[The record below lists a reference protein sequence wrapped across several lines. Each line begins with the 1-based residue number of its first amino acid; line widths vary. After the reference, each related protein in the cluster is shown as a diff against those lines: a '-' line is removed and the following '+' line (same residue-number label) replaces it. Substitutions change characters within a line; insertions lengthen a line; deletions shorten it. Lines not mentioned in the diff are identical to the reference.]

1 MTTPVGSIKLDL
13 KIDGSDLPAETLRE
27 IQGALAP
34 VLAEIQRRLE
44 EVERDYQHLSR
55 EAEKSA
61 TKQVTANEAVAES
74 VEHVGDE
81 HTKTAAKAKSSATL
95 TTRQINAVTRALD
108 RQAAA
113 WSRLAVAQAAAAA
126 APKPTAPPPPPRT
139 PGGGGG
145 SRGGGGGR
153 RGGGGRGGGFFT
165 SPLGVN
171 SIALGVGSLPAA
183 SVATLNLVGAVQ
195 QLVQVGG
202 LLPGVIGGIVS
213 SVGTAK
219 LGFLGLSD
227 AVTAAWEASKSGDPK
242 DLLKAVEAQKDLA
255 ESAKATVKAIVA
267 VRPQVEHLQRDI
279 VQQNMFE
286 GIDKAFT
293 DLTNKTMPTLEK
305 GLGGISKAWNGTFKE
320 LGRVGG
326 LDSTQS
332 FLDKLFGNTAEAQTR
347 ANAAIEP
354 LVHAIGTL
362 TSESSDFLPRLA
374 DGLKGV
380 TTRFDNWITESVQ
393 NGNLDK
399 WINQGIDAA
408 GHLGETFLN
417 IGKILNDLT
426 TAAGGDGGF
435 LKWLEDA
442 TTNLHNFL
450 TSTEGQTKLTEFFR
464 EGKEQLGRWIEILKN
479 VGSTLVDV
487 YNGAKQWADVLLPIL
502 KTVTDII
509 AAMPGGVTGVV
520 TAFLAWK
527 TITGITDVIGHLTN
541 MGGLLDG
548 MPGKAKGSATGFASA
563 FNPVTLGLTA
573 LFTTI
578 TMLVEKIKS
587 DNDYVKLQGDP
598 NVPQEVKDQ
607 ATVQKFYP
615 DLGRLPNASDPA
627 NLGMPE
633 KGSLLYEQMLQDVK
647 DGKFQIP
654 GVDPANADATFAQIA
669 EQAANARKNTELLAN
684 DIKTLPDGQVVL
696 KEDTPEAIQ
705 RVKDL
710 GYEVQ
715 KLPDGN
721 VTVRVVFRDPN
732 GNPIDPSQLR
742 TPGFIPAFPG
752 DTTVPKGGRAEGG
765 VLPGYS
771 PGVDNMLVPMSGGEG
786 VIIPEAMRA
795 LGSRWLYN
803 LNSSFRSGLSRR
815 GYAGGGIVGFDDG
828 GVVPGLPQDTTV
840 LGLLSQIRDLLAGK
854 GGTAGNP
861 LAATA
866 ANTSNMST
874 AVDKAATSSGTQLGP
889 FGTPIKPRHRG
900 YEAAA
905 AAIQALGG
913 DPEKWL
919 GADPATVSMA
929 QGGILPN
936 PITAAGLPGG
946 GADLSRYATVL
957 AAFAKSGNL
966 GSDLTGLGLDAN
978 DPVVKAITTARNKKK
993 GRLSDDTIA
1002 DLVTQVVG
1010 GGGYTGTLDST
1021 NSSLISSLQTFREKL
1036 MKPAGS
1042 RSRGSAAA
1050 ATGLPMSALPAGVLD
1065 PVTAYA
1071 QAHSGGQY
1079 SWGASDLAAGLS
1091 DCSGAVSDLVEIITQ
1106 GQATSKRLFSTAD
1119 AGSVLSSLGAV
1130 SGAVPGAL
1138 QIGWSAEHMR
1148 ATLPNGVNFES
1159 GGGTGQ
1165 GATYGG
1171 NAQGAA
1177 GMPNI
1182 MSLPVNGVPLGAGG
1196 LPGTSGGV
1204 VPVYVTNFDGQMRGA
1219 EFFKPIADAAATAAG
1234 GAAADVGGDVLTSAL
1249 GVGFR
1254 DVPKDTVDA
1263 ERLLAERNPNA
1274 LAALAG
1280 FKVGDYNRTGSQGAA
1295 DNLTQND
1302 GPAFN
1307 AQGQL
1312 YSDTSA
1318 LIDRTFTNL
1327 SAQIKASFDQMK
1339 DVLSQVR
1346 DKLTEEALKPVLKSA
1361 VAEGVSEVK
1370 DAALASIGTTMGQAA
1385 GPPIAEAVNS
1395 KVSAA
1400 VAASQ
1405 QNGGGSSTGQALVG
1419 ALFASGGGVNGGT
1432 PGKDSVPAML
1442 MPGEHV
1448 LTTSDVARMGGQ
1460 QGVYAF
1466 RQALARTGGVR
1477 GFATGGGVNVNNTVG
1492 AEFFGVSQI
1501 PVLGAIVNLLVRIL
1515 LGVLGVN
1522 IEARDTLN
1530 EMTDEFRK
1538 FRGDFQAFDASG
1550 RLLNDTSALMDRS
1563 QSSEEIA
1570 AQERIRILKI
1580 VLQALIKYIIEKV
1593 IVPIAKAVANA
1604 AINAGAAA
1612 AGAAVNS
1619 QAPGAGGIVSAL
1631 ISSGGS
1637 AGVDILADIGSE
1649 IAVQSS
1655 AVIIDMVAEGLQS
1668 YFPDAVGSI
1677 FGGAM
1682 MENLI
1687 AAPLAGALAMPLA
1700 MIGALTG
1707 GLTGLFAPLSAL
1719 VGGASFDNGGIANG
1733 IGVMP
1738 KATIR
1743 PERVLNPEQTA
1754 LFARMVS
1761 ALERNGGGHGGQTI
1775 VQIGEGAIQVA
1786 GGPEAGRNVRDGLLE
1801 LMS

>member
-1 MTTPVGSIKLDL
+1 VTTPVGSIKLDL
-13 KIDGSDLPAETLRE
+13 KIDGSAIPAETLRE
-27 IQGALAP
+27 IQSALAP
-34 VLAEIQRRLE
+34 VLADIQRRLE
-44 EVERDYQHLSR
+44 AVERAEQHLTR
-55 EAEKSA
+55 ETEKGA
-61 TKQVTANEAVAES
+61 AKQTAANEAVAEA

-81 HTKTAAKAKSSATL
+81 HTKTAAKAKASATM
-95 TTRQINAVTRALD
+95 TTRQINAVTRAVD
-108 RQAAA
+108 KQAAA
-113 WSRLAVAQAAAAA
+113 WSRLAAAQAAAAA

-145 SRGGGGGR
+145 GGGSRGR
-153 RGGGGRGGGFFT
+153 SGGGGRGGLGGFLT
-165 SPLGVN
+165 SPLGLN
-171 SIALGVGSLPAA
+171 SIALGVGSFPAA
-183 SVATLNLVGAVQ
+183 ATAVVNLTGAIQ
-195 QLVQVGG
+195 QLIQVGG
-202 LLPGVIGGIVS
+202 LVPGVIGGIVS

-219 LGFLGLSD
+219 LGFLGMSD
-227 AVTAAWEASKSGDPK
+227 AISAAWEAAKSGDPK

-255 ESAKATVKAIVA
+255 DSAKATVQAIVA

-286 GIDKAFT
+286 GIDQTIT
-293 DLTNKTMPTLEK
+293 DLTNKSMPTLEK

-326 LDSTQS
+326 LDTTQS

-354 LVHAIGTL
+354 LIHAIGTL

-374 DGLKGV
+374 DGFKGL
-380 TTRFDNWITESVQ
+380 TTRFDNWITKSVE

-399 WINQGIDAA
+399 WINEGIDAA

-442 TTNLHNFL
+442 TTNLHAFL

-464 EGKEQLGRWIEILKN
+464 EGKEQLSRWIEILKN
-479 VGSTLVDV
+479 IASSVVDV
-487 YNGAKQWADVLLPIL
+487 YNGVKQWADVLLPIL
-502 KTVTDII
+502 KTVTDVI

-587 DNDYVKLQGDP
+587 DNEYVKLQGDP

-633 KGSLLYEQMLQDVK
+633 KGSLLYDQMLQDVK

-752 DTTVPKGGRAEGG
+752 DTTVPKGGRADGG

-795 LGSRWLYN
+795 LGPAWLYN
-803 LNSSFRSGLSRR
+803 LNSSFRNGISRS
-815 GYAGGGIVGFDDG
+815 GYADG
-828 GVVPGLPQDTTV
+828 GVVGGMPGLPEDTTV
-840 LGLLSQIRDLLAGK
+840 LGLLTQIRDLLAGK
-854 GGTAGNP
+854 GGTASNP

-874 AVDKAATSSGTQLGP
+874 AVDKAGATGQQLGP

-919 GADPATVSMA
+919 GADPATLTVA

-936 PITAAGLPGG
+936 PIMTAAGLPGG
-946 GADLSRYATVL
+946 GADFAKYAAVLS
-957 AAFAKSGNL
+957 AFARSGNL
-966 GSDLTGLGLDAN
+966 GSDLTSLGLDAN

-993 GRLSDDTIA
+993 GALGGDAIA

-1010 GGGYTGTLDST
+1010 GGGYTGTLDSS
-1021 NSSLISSLQTFREKL
+1021 NSSLISSLQTFRDKL
-1036 MKPAGS
+1036 AKGPGRSTSARGGYANVAGPTGVPMS
-1042 RSRGSAAA
+1042 
-1050 ATGLPMSALPAGVLD
+1050 GLPMDAVSAF
-1065 PVTAYA
+1065 A
-1071 QAHSGGQY
+1071 QQTSGGQY
-1079 SWGASDLAAGLS
+1079 SWGASDLAKGLS
-1091 DCSGAVSDLVEIITQ
+1091 DCSGAVSDLVELITK
-1106 GQATSKRLFSTAD
+1106 GQAGPERLFSTAD
-1119 AGSVLSSLGAV
+1119 AASVLKSLGAT
-1130 SGAVPGAL
+1130 PGLIPGTL
-1138 QIGWSAEHMR
+1138 QIGFNSGHMA

-1171 NAQGAA
+1171 NAVGA
-1177 GMPNI
+1177 GDKQFTEHW
-1182 MSLPVNGVPLGAGG
+1182 SLPVNGAVPMGLSTAGLGGA
-1196 LPGTSGGV
+1196 GGV
-1204 VPVYVTNFDGQMRGA
+1204 VPVYVTNFDGKMTGLGGSILDALGQGGGQ
-1219 EFFKPIADAAATAAG
+1219 AAANVTGDAMSAVAG
-1234 GAAADVGGDVLTSAL
+1234 LGQEPWNTKNATYAELNKLVRERNPLALAKALGLNVEDFTRQGGDGGDVM
-1249 GVGFR
+1249 
-1254 DVPKDTVDA
+1254 K
-1263 ERLLAERNPNA
+1263 
-1274 LAALAG
+1274 
-1280 FKVGDYNRTGSQGAA
+1280 
-1295 DNLTQND
+1295 ND
-1302 GPAFN
+1302 GPAFDST
-1307 AQGQL
+1307 GRVF
-1312 YSDTSA
+1312 SDTSS
-1318 LIDRTFTNL
+1318 LLDRTFSNLNAQLVAMREQLVGVIEQTN
-1327 SAQIKASFDQMK
+1327 K
-1339 DVLSQVR
+1339 
-1346 DKLTEEALKPVLKSA
+1346 KLNDEALEPIVKTGVQNALEGLKDSVSA
-1361 VAEGVSEVK
+1361 A
-1370 DAALASIGTTMGQAA
+1370 IGTAMGQAA
-1385 GPPIAEAVNS
+1385 APPIADAVRSAIPSNSTGTSLAADAVNG
-1395 KVSAA
+1395 VQAA
-1400 VAASQ
+1400 AGKAT
-1405 QNGGGSSTGQALVG
+1405 GGPIW
-1419 ALFASGGGVNGGT
+1419 GGV
-1432 PGKDSVPAML
+1432 PGKDSVPIMA
-1442 MPGEHV
+1442 MPGEHM
-1448 LTTSDVARMGGQ
+1448 LTVDDVNAMGGHA
-1460 QGVYAF
+1460 GVYAF
-1466 RQALARTGGVR
+1466 RRALHNAP
-1477 GFATGGGVNVNNTVG
+1477 GFATGGGVIVNDTVG
-1492 AEFFGVSQI
+1492 AEFFGVSQVPI
-1501 PVLGAIVNLLVRIL
+1501 LGAIVNLLVRVL
-1515 LGVLGVN
+1515 LQVLGVQ

-1580 VLQALIKYIIEKV
+1580 VIQALIKYIIEKV
-1593 IVPIAKAVANA
+1593 IVPLSKAVANA
-1604 AINAGAAA
+1604 AINAGASA

-1619 QAPGAGGIVSAL
+1619 QAPGAGSVVSSL
-1631 ISSGGS
+1631 ISSAGS
-1637 AGVDILADIGSE
+1637 AGVDIAAEVGTDLALAISE
-1649 IAVQSS
+1649 QLINITAESLQSS
-1655 AVIIDMVAEGLQS
+1655 
-1668 YFPDAVGSI
+1668 FPGVMTGI

-1687 AAPLAGALAMPLA
+1687 AAPITAALAMPLA

-1707 GLTGLFAPLSAL
+1707 GLSGLFAPLAAI
-1719 VGGASFDNGGIANG
+1719 VGGASFDNGGVANG
-1733 IGVMP
+1733 VGMMP

-1761 ALERNGGGHGGQTI
+1761 ALERNGGGGQSGQTL
-1775 VQIGEGAIQVA
+1775 VQAQIHVD
-1786 GGPEAGRNVRDGLLE
+1786 GGPEAGRRVRDSLLE

>member
-1 MTTPVGSIKLDL
+1 VTTPVGSIKLDL

-27 IQGALAP
+27 IQSALAP
-34 VLAEIQRRLE
+34 VLADIQRRLE
-44 EVERDYQHLSR
+44 AVERAEQHLTR
-55 EAEKSA
+55 ETEKGA
-61 TKQVTANEAVAES
+61 AKQAAASEAVAEA

-81 HTKTAAKAKSSATL
+81 HTKTAAKAKASATL
-95 TTRQINAVTRALD
+95 TTRQINAVTRAIEK
-108 RQAAA
+108 QTAA
-113 WSRLAVAQAAAAA
+113 WQANAAAQAAAAA

-145 SRGGGGGR
+145 SRGGGGGGR
-153 RGGGGRGGGFFT
+153 GGGRGGGFFT

-227 AVTAAWEASKSGDPK
+227 AVTAAWEAAKSGDPK
-242 DLLKAVEAQKDLA
+242 DLLKAIEAQKDLA
-255 ESAKATVKAIVA
+255 ESAKATVKAIVD

-286 GIDKAFT
+286 GIDQTIT

-354 LVHAIGTL
+354 LVHGIGTL

-374 DGLKGV
+374 DGLKGL
-380 TTRFDNWITESVQ
+380 TTRFDTWITQSVE

-408 GHLGETFLN
+408 SHLGETFLN

-435 LKWLEDA
+435 LKWLEDV
-442 TTNLHNFL
+442 TTGLHNFL
-450 TSTEGQTKLTEFFR
+450 SSTEGQTKLTEFFR
-464 EGKEQLGRWIEILKN
+464 DGKEQLSTWIDILKN

-502 KTVTDII
+502 RTVTDIL

-548 MPGKAKGSATGFASA
+548 MPGKAKGSASGFAAA
-563 FNPVTLGLTA
+563 FNPATLGITA
-573 LFTTI
+573 LITTI

-615 DLGRLPNASDPA
+615 DLGRLPNAADPS
-627 NLGMPE
+627 NIGMPE
-633 KGSLLYEQMLQDVK
+633 KGSLLYEQMLADVK
-647 DGKFQIP
+647 SGKFQIP
-654 GVDPANADATFAQIA
+654 GVDPANADATFAQVA

-803 LNSSFRSGLSRR
+803 LNSSFRSGISRR
-815 GYAGGGIVGFDDG
+815 GYAGGGVVGFDDG

-874 AVDKAATSSGTQLGP
+874 AVDQAAASSGTQLGP

-919 GADPATVSMA
+919 GADPATLTQA

-936 PITAAGLPGG
+936 PIVTAAGLPGG
-946 GADLSRYATVL
+946 GADFAKYAAVLS
-957 AAFAKSGNL
+957 AFARSGNL
-966 GSDLTGLGLDAN
+966 GSDLTSLGLDAN

-993 GRLSDDTIA
+993 GALGGDAIA

-1010 GGGYTGTLDST
+1010 GGGYTGALDSS
-1021 NSSLISSLQTFREKL
+1021 NSSLISSLQTFRDKL
-1036 MKPAGS
+1036 AKGPGRS
-1042 RSRGSAAA
+1042 TSRGGYANVAGLTGVPT
-1050 ATGLPMSALPAGVLD
+1050 TGLAMD
-1065 PVTAYA
+1065 PVSAFA
-1071 QAHSGGQY
+1071 QQTSGGQY
-1079 SWGASDLAAGLS
+1079 SWGASDLAKGLS
-1091 DCSGAVSDLVEIITQ
+1091 DCSGAVSDLVELITK
-1106 GQATSKRLFSTAD
+1106 GQAGPERLFSTAD
-1119 AGSVLSSLGAV
+1119 AASVLKSLGAT
-1130 SGAVPGAL
+1130 PGLIPGTL
-1138 QIGWSAEHMR
+1138 QIGFNSGHMA

-1171 NAQGAA
+1171 NAVGA
-1177 GMPNI
+1177 GDKQFTEHW
-1182 MSLPVNGVPLGAGG
+1182 SLPVNGAVPMGMPTAGLGGA
-1196 LPGTSGGV
+1196 GGV
-1204 VPVYVTNFDGQMRGA
+1204 VPVYVTNFDGKMTGLGGSILDALGQGGGQ
-1219 EFFKPIADAAATAAG
+1219 AAANVTGDAMSAVAG
-1234 GAAADVGGDVLTSAL
+1234 L
-1249 GVGFR
+1249 GQE
-1254 DVPKDTVDA
+1254 PWNTKNATYA
-1263 ERLLAERNPNA
+1263 ELNKLVRERNPLA
-1274 LAALAG
+1274 LAKALG
-1280 FKVGDYNRTGSQGAA
+1280 LNVDDFTRQGGDGA
-1295 DNLTQND
+1295 DVMKND
-1302 GPAFN
+1302 GPAFDST
-1307 AQGQL
+1307 GRVF
-1312 YSDTSA
+1312 SDTSS
-1318 LIDRTFTNL
+1318 LLDRTFSNLNAQLVAMREQLVGVIEQTN
-1327 SAQIKASFDQMK
+1327 K
-1339 DVLSQVR
+1339 
-1346 DKLTEEALKPVLKSA
+1346 KLNDEALEPIVKTGVQNALEGLKDSVSA
-1361 VAEGVSEVK
+1361 A
-1370 DAALASIGTTMGQAA
+1370 IGTAMGQAA
-1385 GPPIAEAVNS
+1385 APPIADAVRSAIPSNSTGTSLAADAVNG
-1395 KVSAA
+1395 VQAA
-1400 VAASQ
+1400 AGKAM
-1405 QNGGGSSTGQALVG
+1405 GGPIW
-1419 ALFASGGGVNGGT
+1419 GGVQ
-1432 PGKDSVPAML
+1432 GKDSVPIMA
-1442 MPGEHV
+1442 MPGEHM
-1448 LTTSDVARMGGQ
+1448 LTVDDVNAMGGHA
-1460 QGVYAF
+1460 GVYAF
-1466 RQALARTGGVR
+1466 RRALHNAP
-1477 GFATGGGVNVNNTVG
+1477 GFATGGGVIVNDTVG
-1492 AEFFGVSQI
+1492 AEFFGVSQVPI
-1501 PVLGAIVNLLVRIL
+1501 LGAIVNLLVRVL
-1515 LGVLGVN
+1515 LQVLGVQ

-1580 VLQALIKYIIEKV
+1580 VIQALIKYIIEKV
-1593 IVPIAKAVANA
+1593 IVPLSKAVANA
-1604 AINAGAAA
+1604 AINAGASA

-1619 QAPGAGGIVSAL
+1619 QAPGAGSIVSSL
-1631 ISSGGS
+1631 ISSAGS
-1637 AGVDILADIGSE
+1637 AGVDIAAEVGTDLALAISE
-1649 IAVQSS
+1649 QLIN
-1655 AVIIDMVAEGLQS
+1655 ITAESLQS
-1668 YFPDAVGSI
+1668 AFPDLMTGI

-1682 MENLI
+1682 IENLI
-1687 AAPLAGALAMPLA
+1687 AAPINAALAMPLA

-1707 GLTGLFAPLSAL
+1707 GLSGLFAPLAAI
-1719 VGGASFDNGGIANG
+1719 VGGASFDNGGVANG
-1733 IGVMP
+1733 VGMMP

-1761 ALERNGGGHGGQTI
+1761 ALERNGGGGQSGQTL
-1775 VQIGEGAIQVA
+1775 VQAQIHVD
-1786 GGPEAGRNVRDGLLE
+1786 GGPEAGRRVRDSLLE